1 MKDIG
6 EIRQTINE
14 IDEQMR
20 YLFEKRMDAVKEV
33 AEYKSAHSLP
43 IKDEAREAQIIEY
56 NSSKIENEKIRPYYV
71 SFLKA
76 TASASRAYQAALM
89 SDTNRIRIEL
99 GKDSYDIYV
108 GQGLLGSVDKLINT
122 DRRILIVTDSG
133 VPEIYAKTVAAA
145 CTDAHIHVI
154 EQGEESKNL
163 DTFARICDKMLKLG
177 MQRKDAVIAVG
188 GGVVGDVA
196 GFASACYMRGI
207 DFYNIPTTLLSQVD
221 SSIGGKTAIDFCG
234 TKNIIGAFHQ
244 PKAVIIDTDVLKTLD
259 KRQHAAG
266 LAEAVKMALTS
277 DKELFE
283 LLEGGLWKS
292 DTSELIL
299 RSLLIKKTV
308 VEADEKE
315 CSLRRIL
322 NFGHTFGHGIE
333 AVSNLYHGECVAI
346 GMIPMCSSAVRER
359 LVPLLEDIGLPTSF
373 DCDFERAIE
382 FMRHDKK
389 GDADMTYA
397 VFSDEIGTCRIE
409 KLPFD
414 TLEEHIRKNIR

>member
-1 MKDIG
+1 
-6 EIRQTINE
+6 
-14 IDEQMR
+14 
-20 YLFEKRMDAVKEV
+20 MDGTK
-33 AEYKSAHSLP
+33 
-43 IKDEAREAQIIEY
+43 
-56 NSSKIENEKIRPYYV
+56 KIR
-71 SFLKA
+71 
-76 TASASRAYQAALM
+76 M
-89 SDTNRIRIEL
+89 EL
-99 GKDSYDIYV
+99 GDDSYDIYV

-122 DRRILIVTDSG
+122 ERRILIVTDRG
-133 VPEIYAKTVAAA
+133 VPQIYAKTVSEL

-154 EQGEESKNL
+154 EQGEASKNL
-163 DTFARICDKMLKLG
+163 DTFAGICDKMLKLG